1 VGTVS
6 GSWECPAA
14 RGALGALL
22 LGRLPAAEERELRAH
37 LARCPGC
44 ERERRELEPVVALLA
59 RADPDAV
66 DREDRLR
73 GVGSAG
79 EGTAGEGPWSPSAP
93 PHLRHAVLSALA
105 VEGQRSRRRRALVVA
120 VPSAVAA
127 ALAALLLLVGVP
139 GLGGSPAAGETRQ
152 FVAVAGSGA
161 SGSVTVHQKAGGTV
175 LEIRAQGMR
184 VGEVYGFWL
193 ERRDGS
199 RVGAGRW
206 TAYDTTCHLVL
217 QAPVPLGAAEAVGFT
232 TVDDHVDV
240 ARADL

>member
-1 VGTVS
+1 VDTVS

-14 RGALGALL
+14 RAALGPLL
-22 LGRLPAAEERELRAH
+22 LGRISPADEQELRAH

-44 ERERRELEPVVALLA
+44 ARELRELRPVVALLD
-59 RADPDAV
+59 RVDPDAF
-66 DREDRLR
+66 DRDDEALDV
-73 GVGSAG
+73 VGDT
-79 EGTAGEGPWSPSAP
+79 ERTWTPTAP

-105 VEGQRSRRRRALVVA
+105 VENQRHRRRRALLVA

-127 ALAALLLLVGVP
+127 AIAAVLLLVGVP
-139 GLGGSPAAGETRQ
+139 GLGGSAPTETRQ
-152 FVAVAGSGA
+152 FVALAGSGT
-161 SGSVTVHQKAGGTV
+161 SGTVTLRQKSGGTV
-175 LEIRAQGMR
+175 LEIDAQGMR
-184 VGEVYGFWL
+184 VGEEYGFWL
-193 ERRDGS
+193 ERPDGS
-199 RVGAGRW
+199 RVRAGRW